1 MLRQVTPFITTGKVI
16 KNINSRLK
24 AIDIIGQKDK
34 ILRVKN
40 SKVYMWVSYDT
51 IVSYA
56 RSYPRFIKINSG
68 GRFTTEARWELQ
80 SNLEEKDTQTS

>member
-1 MLRQVTPFITTGKVI
+1 
-16 KNINSRLK
+16 
-24 AIDIIGQKDK
+24 
-34 ILRVKN
+34 
-40 SKVYMWVSYDT
+40 MWVSYDT